1 MSSTNNGICAD
12 VISIIAEGTLLLDLI
27 LISMLFVELVQR
39 HKLIKH
45 QLKQSVFRKNAVY
58 CMSLLENY
66 VLTVLT
72 DTLPIVFPLATSLL
86 EHGLQRIRQGL
97 IF

>member
-1 MSSTNNGICAD
+1 
-12 VISIIAEGTLLLDLI
+12 
-27 LISMLFVELVQR
+27 
-39 HKLIKH
+39 
-45 QLKQSVFRKNAVY
+45 
-58 CMSLLENY
+58 MSLLENY

-86 EHGLQRIRQGL
+86 EHGLQKIRQGL